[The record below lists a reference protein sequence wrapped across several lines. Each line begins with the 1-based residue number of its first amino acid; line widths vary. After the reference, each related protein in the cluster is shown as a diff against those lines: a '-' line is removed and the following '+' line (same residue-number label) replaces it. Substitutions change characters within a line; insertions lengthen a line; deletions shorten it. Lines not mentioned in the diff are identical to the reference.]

1 MSTLLRCYGY
11 YELFETLNFH
21 LQLASYSN
29 YHLYIKFYIFLQI
42 LLQKK

>member
-21 LQLASYSN
+21 LQLASYSTW
-29 YHLYIKFYIFLQI
+29 
-42 LLQKK
+42 

>member
-29 YHLYIKFYIFLQI
+29 YHLYI
-42 LLQKK
+42 